1 MRKPFTRD
9 FTPTVLVLTGGVA
22 LLAAVLFIAPS
33 PAGAAPPAG
42 TLVLTGERLIDGT
55 GHSFEKGVLIVRDGR
70 IVGAGAEGSVAVPA
84 DGHNIDLSGRTIM
97 PGLIS
102 AHSHLGLVEGASAAN
117 PANYNRANV
126 ARQLAQYE
134 RYGVTAV
141 MSLGVNRD
149 VLYTWRDEQRAG
161 QLPGADIFTADRGLG
176 VPGGAP
182 PFPVPEDQMYRPKT
196 PDEARADVREM
207 AARNPDILKLWLD
220 DIFGTMPK
228 MQPAIYTAAIAEA
241 HASIDEAHQ
250 HGLRMAAHIF
260 YLDDAKALL
269 KVGVDVIGHSVRDRG
284 VDEEFIQLM
293 KARHIP
299 YIATLSLDESQFI
312 YAEHPAWMN
321 EPFFTNAVDPALLA
335 TWLSPAY
342 AAKIRDN
349 PNTAKERAALATA
362 SLNLM
367 TLHDAGVVIS
377 FGTDSGAMPTRVAG
391 FDEHRELQLMVK
403 AGLSP
408 MQAIVAATKTAA
420 ETIGDGAHRG
430 TLEAGKRADFLVLKA
445 NPLQDIKNTETLE
458 AVWHGGVFQ
467 ASSPSSPEKPSP

>member
-1 MRKPFTRD
+1 MQPRLPRVFTSKLWL
-9 FTPTVLVLTGGVA
+9 PAYSLA
-22 LLAAVLFIAPS
+22 LLSVTLLTTPS
-33 PAGAAPPAG
+33 SAKTIPPLSG
-42 TLVLTGERLIDGT
+42 TLVFTGERLIDGT
-55 GHSFEKGVLIVRDGR
+55 GRAFEKGVLVVRDGR
-70 IVGAGAEGSVAVPA
+70 IVAAGAEGSVAVPA
-84 DGHNIDLSGRTIM
+84 DGDNIDLSGRTIM

-102 AHSHLGLVEGASAAN
+102 AHSHLGLVQGASAAN
-117 PANYNRANV
+117 PANYTRENV

-149 VLYTWRDEQRAG
+149 ILYTWRDEQRAG

-182 PFPVPEDQMYRPKT
+182 PFPVPPDQMYRPKT
-196 PDEARADVREM
+196 PDEAREDVREM
-207 AARNPDILKLWLD
+207 AARHPDLLKLWLD
-220 DIFGTMPK
+220 DIFGTLPK
-228 MQPAIYTAAIAEA
+228 MQPAIYSAAIAEA
-241 HASIDEAHQ
+241 HASIDEAHR

-269 KVGVDVIGHSVRDRG
+269 KVGVDVIAHSVRDRG

-293 KARHIP
+293 TARQIP

-321 EPFFTNAVDPALLA
+321 EPFFTKAVDPALLK

-362 SLNLM
+362 TLNLV
-367 TLHDAGVVIS
+367 TLRDAGVLIS
-377 FGTDSGAMPTRVAG
+377 FGTDSGAMPTRIAG

-420 ETIGDGAHRG
+420 ETIGDGANRG
-430 TLEAGKRADFLVLKA
+430 TLEAGKRADFLVLTA

-458 AVWHGGVFQ
+458 AVWHGGVSKGTILEPAQ
-467 ASSPSSPEKPSP
+467 